1 VKEGEDVEEPVDVA
15 VGHIE
20 GVEVRLKDAV
30 DVPDA
35 ETESVGDAVADCDTV
50 EVGVF
55 VEERE

>member
-1 VKEGEDVEEPVDVA
+1 MKEGEDVEEPVDVA

-35 ETESVGDAVADCDTV
+35 TESVGDAVADCDTV

>member
-1 VKEGEDVEEPVDVA
+1 MKEGEDVEEPVDVA

-30 DVPDA
+30 DVPVA
-35 ETESVGDAVADCDTV
+35 TESVGDAVADCDTV